1 MTNRL
6 VLLLGEFETSEK
18 ELGVVL
24 QEWSDA
30 GLLATVGWASVSS
43 GLITR
48 PRARLSDQGE
58 CRDTDLFE
66 LLTSRIWSQV
76 TVVAVRQSQLHTLS
90 KERFDNEVALLQT
103 IENSFSAH
111 KKLEFSSFSVSI
123 GEEQGLVYR
132 AFSPDWKMHILHEPV
147 VRIDQAVAS
156 QPMWDDHR
164 HLLVALL
171 AISTAG
177 GFVWQWGSLIAGL
190 VDPVSGS
197 HRPIRVGRAFLRVV
211 SAGRLTDEVLSGAF
225 PASGPWSIPSDVPN
239 SIAVPPGSTLSDNL
253 INAVN
258 AKAGFV
264 YRNWIAPKKERP
276 KNMGILQAIKLFL
289 REFLNALKSIPM
301 GIVERLKEEVED
313 FVQKTT
319 FGAGSSVLV
328 RFDPSKDV
336 LDPDEVLHTIRGLHL
351 STDIDPIGNAES
363 WEILQRVSMSCV
375 DGGRFPSDI
384 PAPSKGSSRL
394 VYTDPSSIGPSPSDL
409 PFATSDFERAL
420 LNLEDSH
427 RSIGSMDIE
436 EAKTL
441 QLRLEALRTELS
453 QAENTMAN
461 SSPDIKKVE
470 GGAAKKVKKLGWLKR
485 RRQKKREKK
494 EAKAAAARARAEAIQ
509 RAAEAADL
517 AIKAAQAK
525 DNKESESESES
536 ESQTEA
542 SNTLDVASNASPDVA
557 KPESVSDVAKP
568 EPVVTASEVDRHK
581 PNHPDFRQSEYTEL
595 TSFYQGVR
603 DEISAE
609 YADANKIYEASK
621 SSYASASGNWSRNKS
636 CDHCGTSFDHGF
648 VFLHNPSNE
657 LVHVGRICAK
667 NTFPV
672 STNSDL
678 FAQRLEEL
686 ETRFSA
692 WMAIRSGSLLW
703 RVGQS
708 IVDGT
713 INARLT
719 LAQALEI
726 LEKQP
731 QFEESAIEAQ
741 KKFGRW
747 TRRGLMLGVLLAGAC
762 VASIILTPLPLL
774 IFILSLTGYFTSFVI
789 RIIFLAR
796 EIVRAQYAIQ
806 RALDEYERTYDIA
819 RHAIGEIV
827 RLSSV
832 RDQFEDWQI
841 VIREIV
847 HVPFGKEIGFATSK
861 IGVEEVTRP
870 PAMIL
875 GKSRPDD
882 KQKMQLFLNARRQ
895 TIHGGWL
902 TEIMDMMKDEWR
914 EDYANARLTTPGDNI
929 LPEADN
935 ASSQS
940 IVGKRPLSDEDV
952 YYPRADF
959 RRRIVSGDLQRKL
972 VAKKAEQVAIDLKR
986 TSLDQLLAHVE
997 VSGLGS
1003 ALSGQKVVEF
1013 LSGLSLESKEK
1024 VAYPA
1029 DLISYKYPGNRIFG
1043 PELTLPA
1050 SRNQDTEV
1058 GQIQVKPGVELT
1070 AAAWRVELSGP
1081 LHPLEILKG
1090 LEGDQEIAV
1099 VDNPTDPGS
1108 SVV

>member
-1 MTNRL
+1 MSNRL

-18 ELGVVL
+18 ELSNVL

-30 GLLATVGWASVSS
+30 GLLATVGWTSVSN
-43 GLITR
+43 GLSSR
-48 PRARLSDQGE
+48 PRTRISDQGE
-58 CRDTDLFE
+58 CKDSDLFE

-76 TVVAVRQSQLHTLS
+76 TVVAIRQPQLHTLS

-111 KKLEFSSFSVSI
+111 KQLEFSSFTVSI
-123 GEEQGLVYR
+123 GEEKGLVYR
-132 AFSPDWKMHILHEPV
+132 AFSPYWRLHVLHEPV

-177 GFVWQWGSLIAGL
+177 GFIWQYGSLVAGL
-190 VDPVSGS
+190 ADPVNGS
-197 HRPIRVGRAFLRVV
+197 HRPIRIGRAYLRVV

-239 SIAVPPGSTLSDNL
+239 SIAVPPGSLIGDNVVSA
-253 INAVN
+253 INA
-258 AKAGFV
+258 KGGFQYKTWV
-264 YRNWIAPKKERP
+264 APKREKP

-289 REFLNALKSIPM
+289 REFFNALKSIPM

-319 FGAGSSVLV
+319 FGANASVLV

-336 LDPDEVLHTIRGLHL
+336 LDPDEVLHAIRNLHL
-351 STDIDPIGNAES
+351 NADVDPIGNSEA
-363 WEILQRVSMSCV
+363 WEVLQRVSMSSV

-384 PAPSKGSSRL
+384 PVPSKGSSRL
-394 VYTDPSSIGPSPSDL
+394 VYTDPSAIGPSPSDAS
-409 PFATSDFERAL
+409 FTTSDFERAL

-427 RSIGSMDIE
+427 STVTSMAIE
-436 EAKTL
+436 DAKTL
-441 QLRLEALRTELS
+441 QLRLEALRAELS
-453 QAENTMAN
+453 QAESSVAG
-461 SSPDIKKVE
+461 SSPVAKKDE
-470 GGAAKKVKKLGWLKR
+470 GTKGKKVKKLGWLKR

-494 EAKAAAARARAEAIQ
+494 EAKAAAVRANAEAM
-509 RAAEAADL
+509 RKAAEAADL
-517 AIKAAQAK
+517 ALKAAQAR
-525 DNKESESESES
+525 DND
-536 ESQTEA
+536 EA
-542 SNTLDVASNASPDVA
+542 EAQAEPSDTPDVASNASPDVA
-557 KPESVSDVAKP
+557 KADAVVA
-568 EPVVTASEVDRHK
+568 VTEVDRHK
-581 PNHPDFRQSEYTEL
+581 PNHPEFKQSEYTEL
-595 TSFYQGVR
+595 TAFYQGER
-603 DEISAE
+603 EEMKTE
-609 YADANKIYEASK
+609 YADANRVYEASK
-621 SSYASASGNWSRNKS
+621 SSYTSASGNWSKNKS
-636 CDHCGTSFDHGF
+636 CDHCGTNFDHGF
-648 VFLHNPSNE
+648 VFLHNPSSE
-657 LVHVGRICAK
+657 LVHVGRLCAK
-667 NTFPV
+667 NAFPV
-672 STNSDL
+672 STNTDL

-692 WMAIRSGSLLW
+692 WMAMRSGSLLW

-713 INARLT
+713 INARIT

-731 QFEESAIEAQ
+731 QFEESALEAQ

-789 RIIFLAR
+789 RIVFLAR
-796 EIVRAQYAIQ
+796 EIVRAQYALR
-806 RALDEYERTYDIA
+806 RAMDEYERTYDIA

-914 EDYANARLTTPGDNI
+914 EDYANARLTTPADNI

-1013 LSGLSLESKEK
+1013 LSGLSVESQEK

-1029 DLISYKYPGNRIFG
+1029 DLISHKYPGNRIFG
-1043 PELTLPA
+1043 PELTLPEP
-1050 SRNQDTEV
+1050 SNNDSEV

-1081 LHPLEILKG
+1081 IYPLDVLKG
-1090 LEGDQEIAV
+1090 FEGDREV
-1099 VDNPTDPGS
+1099 VDPGTPDLEEPGNS
-1108 SVV
+1108 PV

>member
-18 ELGVVL
+18 ELANVL

-30 GLLATVGWASVSS
+30 GLLATVAWASVSS
-43 GLITR
+43 GLSSR
-48 PRARLSDQGE
+48 PRARVSDQGE
-58 CRDTDLFE
+58 CKDTDLFE
-66 LLTSRIWSQV
+66 LLTSRIWGQV
-76 TVVAVRQSQLHTLS
+76 SVVAVRQAQLHSLS
-90 KERFDNEVALLQT
+90 QERFDNEVALLQT
-103 IENSFSAH
+103 IESSFSAH
-111 KKLEFSSFSVSI
+111 KQLEFSSFSVSI

-132 AFSPDWKMHILHEPV
+132 AFSPYLKMHILHEPV
-147 VRIDQAVAS
+147 VRIDEAVAS

-171 AISTAG
+171 ALTTAG
-177 GFVWQWGSLIAGL
+177 GFVWQYGSLVAGL
-190 VDPVSGS
+190 ADQVNGS
-197 HRPIRVGRAFLRVV
+197 HRPIRIGRAYLRVV

-239 SIAVPPGSTLSDNL
+239 SIAVPPGSTLSDN
-253 INAVN
+253 IVNAVN

-328 RFDPSKDV
+328 RFDPTKDV
-336 LDPDEVLHTIRGLHL
+336 LDPDEVLHAIRGLHL

-375 DGGRFPSDI
+375 DGGRFPSDL

-427 RSIGSMDIE
+427 SSIGSMDIE

-453 QAENTMAN
+453 QAESGMAIG
-461 SSPDIKKVE
+461 SPDINKVE
-470 GGAAKKVKKLGWLKR
+470 GGEPKKAKKLRWLKR

-525 DNKESESESES
+525 DNTEP
-536 ESQTEA
+536 ESQAEP
-542 SNTLDVASNASPDVA
+542 SNPPDVGSNASPDVT
-557 KPESVSDVAKP
+557 KP
-568 EPVVTASEVDRHK
+568 EPVVTAAEVDRHK

-595 TSFYQGVR
+595 TAFYQGER

-621 SSYASASGNWSRNKS
+621 SSYASASGNWSKNKS

-657 LVHVGRICAK
+657 LVHVGRLCAK
-667 NTFPV
+667 NAFPV
-672 STNSDL
+672 STNADL
-678 FAQRLEEL
+678 FAQRLEDL
-686 ETRFSA
+686 ETRFST

-713 INARLT
+713 IKARIT
-719 LAQALEI
+719 LAQALEV

-731 QFEESAIEAQ
+731 QFEESAIQAQ

-747 TRRGLMLGVLLAGAC
+747 TRRGLMLGVLLAAAC
-762 VASIILTPLPLL
+762 VASIIFTPLPLL
-774 IFILSLTGYFTSFVI
+774 LFVLSLTGYFSAFVI
-789 RIIFLAR
+789 RIVFLAR
-796 EIVRAQYAIQ
+796 DIVRAQYALR
-806 RALDEYERTYDIA
+806 RAMDEYERTYEIA
-819 RHAIGEIV
+819 RHAISEIF
-827 RLSSV
+827 RLSSI

-861 IGVEEVTRP
+861 IGVEDVTRP

-935 ASSQS
+935 ASSES

-959 RRRIVSGDLQRKL
+959 RRRIVNGDLQRKL
-972 VAKKAEQVAIDLKR
+972 VSKKAEQVAIDLKR
-986 TSLDQLLAHVE
+986 TSLDQLLALVE
-997 VSGLGS
+997 VNGLGS

-1013 LSGLSLESKEK
+1013 LSGLAVKSEEK
-1024 VAYPA
+1024 VLYPA
-1029 DLISYKYPGNRIFG
+1029 DLISDKFPGNRIFG
-1043 PELTLPA
+1043 PELTLPEP
-1050 SRNQDTEV
+1050 SSYDSET

-1070 AAAWRVELSGP
+1070 AAAWRVELSAP
-1081 LHPLEILKG
+1081 IHPLEILKG
-1090 LEGDQEIAV
+1090 FEGDQPVVSSAV
-1099 VDNPTDPGS
+1099 AVEEHPKPPP
-1108 SVV
+1108 VA